1 MDFIS
6 YHSNW
11 ALAVLALLVIAI
23 ANSLIGLISKKSY
36 STVDKK
42 IFLYAVIGAHIQFL
56 LGIVTYM
63 MSPKTQAAMSDFGA
77 AMNNSDLRLYA
88 VEHPLMLLIGII
100 VITLGFSKAKRAASD
115 TSKFKTIF
123 IYYLIGTILIA
134 SRIPW
139 SQWGH

>member
-1 MDFIS
+1 MDFVS

-23 ANSLIGLISKKSY
+23 ANSLVGLLSKKSFT
-36 STVDKK
+36 TVDKK
-42 IFLYAVIGAHIQFL
+42 IFLYAVIGVHIQFL
-56 LGIVTYM
+56 LGIVSYM
-63 MSPKTQAAMSDFGA
+63 ASTKTQAAMQDFGA
-77 AMNNSDLRLYA
+77 AMKNSTLRLYA

-100 VITLGFSKAKRAASD
+100 IITVGFSKAKRAATD
-115 TSKFKTIF
+115 VAKFKNIF